1 MKQIFLTTALVA
13 TLAVPSF
20 AQQSDERIKE
30 LALEAILENPDIIA
44 EAIQILQE
52 RQRAEEQNNAEA
64 VYQQNRDVFLS
75 STNAPVLGNPEG
87 EITIVEFFDYNCS
100 YCRRAFEAVREIID
114 ENPNVRVIM
123 REFPIL
129 GEGSDYAARVS
140 LAAMKQGKYAE
151 FHWAL
156 MDDSIAAYSIKE
168 DGVMKVARDVG
179 MDMDQLKADM
189 SDPAIDEHIN
199 ATRELAQ
206 AVGFNGTPAFI
217 IADRLVPG
225 FVDKDVIN
233 QIIAEADKG

>member
-1 MKQIFLTTALVA
+1 MRHFLLMTILAAGVALPATA
-13 TLAVPSF
+13 
-20 AQQSDERIKE
+20 QESDARIKE
-30 LALEAILENPDIIA
+30 LALEAILENPEIIA
-44 EAIQILQE
+44 EAIQILQD
-52 RQRAEEQNNAEA
+52 RQREEEQNNAE
-64 VYQQNRDVFLS
+64 VVFQQNKEVFLS
-75 STNAPVLGNPEG
+75 ADNAPILGNPEG

-114 ENPNVRVIM
+114 ENSNVRVVM

-179 MDMDQLKADM
+179 MDMEQLKADM
-189 SDPAIDEHIN
+189 SDPSIDEHIN

-233 QIIAEADKG
+233 QIIAEAEKG